1 MNRKLNFKTTKKRC
15 WWCHSWWL

>member
-15 WWCHSWWL
+15 WWCRSWWL